1 MELFSE
7 NLVSGKIIRKAH
19 IYLTAHLCLYMF
31 VSKQDIKEAVQKK
44 VYYENRQRMLESRKV
59 RDRLDNEE
67 TFGLER
73 EKSSYLDR
81 MPMNIKGNV

>member
-1 MELFSE
+1 
-7 NLVSGKIIRKAH
+7 
-19 IYLTAHLCLYMF
+19 MF

-44 VYYENRQRMLESRKV
+44 VYFENRQRMLESKKV

-81 MPMNIKGNV
+81 MPIYMTRVMFRIRARA